1 MKQFNVCLILLITL
15 FATSSKAFQFSSL
28 MEVQDLKM
36 TIFGSNLIETIALT
50 FQSSDKTSS
59 AKEVL
64 IMLEDLR
71 KQLQTDQTTDTKTF
85 ETKQTE
91 FTAHIDK
98 LATEIALLTTQIELL
113 QKEIERLE
121 GLIAQADLNIASFVS
136 RIAKLKTLLIEME
149 AANGSDNRYYN
160 QKIVQMQTLYHAF
173 TTILE
178 RLERLSGSVSAVAVP
193 THVNLTDAERRDVE
207 WKKANPTVASKL
219 DAAIVKS
226 FLQVESESSEAAL
239 LAMQLSDQYN
249 NFLETTLN
257 ADQNALQKLIKIL
270 SAIQDEVLAQKTA
283 TQKYLDDI
291 NAQYKALKEQTEAEI
306 ILNQN
311 ALARQTENRDKYIAE
326 KAAKI
331 EEKETKTKRRDL
343 LSNEKAIN
351 EDLRSKL
358 KATFEKERIERSVEL
373 DVVSKL
379 IKIVENRLLNK
390 TF

>member
-1 MKQFNVCLILLITL
+1 
-15 FATSSKAFQFSSL
+15 